1 MLHGQLGFP
10 NAELRWSSR
19 GLCMLKR
26 YLPVKLSLNLIYNA
40 SPNDAPRMFKSKQ
53 LGHETHSNG
62 FTVNYFMF
70 EMNDKATLF
79 E

>member
-1 MLHGQLGFP
+1 
-10 NAELRWSSR
+10 
-19 GLCMLKR
+19 MLKS
-26 YLPVKLSLNLIYNA
+26 YLSVQLSLNLIYNA
-40 SPNDAPRMFKSKQ
+40 SPNDEPRMFKSKH

-70 EMNDKATLF
+70 EMNDKATLL